1 MFKAIS
7 TLFKSIVELVKSL
20 FSIVFSLFSIVC
32 NLTKALCHIFSAFYI
47 RHKGN
52 KEIER
57 LKNELKNEEREQSLD
72 NKPNRE

>member
-7 TLFKSIVELVKSL
+7 TLFNSIVELVKSL

-32 NLTKALCHIFSAFYI
+32 NLIKALYHLLSAFYI

-52 KEIER
+52 KEIKR

-72 NKPNRE
+72 SKPNQE

>member
-1 MFKAIS
+1 MFEAI
-7 TLFKSIVELVKSL
+7 FKSIVELVKSL

-57 LKNELKNEEREQSLD
+57 LKSEIEQQERSSLGH
-72 NKPNRE
+72 K